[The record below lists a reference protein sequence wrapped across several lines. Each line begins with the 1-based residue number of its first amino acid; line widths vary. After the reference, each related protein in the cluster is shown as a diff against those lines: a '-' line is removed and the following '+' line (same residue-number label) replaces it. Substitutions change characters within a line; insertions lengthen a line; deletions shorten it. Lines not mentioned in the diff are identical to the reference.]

1 MSDFQVFT
9 IIRPTNS
16 LPVKSKTKTKIKTK
30 SSQSLKTINRDFQNV
45 LDARPTY
52 IKYFSPDLIDYGVH
66 PDVLDLLISKK
77 TFDVSIHNFMGFRVA
92 CKMGIMSSVV
102 KLLSLGADPAANNNQ
117 GIVWASENG
126 YDDIVSL
133 LLLQY
138 NVDPS
143 VESNKAYKL
152 AVKYRHTEVQRILLR
167 DSRVSGLI
175 QGTDLDTKI
184 ADTYIY

>member
-1 MSDFQVFT
+1 MDDFQVFT

-16 LPVKSKTKTKIKTK
+16 VVAKPKNKLKSTGVQSTKP
-30 SSQSLKTINRDFQNV
+30 INRDFQNV

-52 IKYFSPDLIDYGVH
+52 IKHFSSNLMDYGVN
-66 PDVLDLLISKK
+66 PGVLDMLISKK
-77 TFDVSIHNFMGFRVA
+77 TLDVSIHNSMALRVA
-92 CKMGIMSSVV
+92 CKMGIISSVV
-102 KLLSLGADPAANNNQ
+102 KLINLGSDPAANNNQ

-143 VESNKAYKL
+143 VESNKAYIL
-152 AVKYRHTEVQRILLR
+152 AVKYGHTKVQKVLLR

-175 QGTDLDTKI
+175 NGTDKHGKI
-184 ADTYIY
+184 AATYIY